1 MADNKCDDHWFNSK
15 EDLDKHGDCPYNHDE
30 NGKPVKTDPYL
41 VKLKNKIIEKVSL
54 KDKSD
59 VNWIEKRLKEVLP
72 KEEDLKDI
80 SKVML
85 AHRISCLEEELKE
98 IIEERDE
105 IAEENRRLT
114 EENNNLETLLKNK
127 NELSDQ
133 TDPKN

>member
-1 MADNKCDDHWFNSK
+1 MADNKCDDHWFKSK

-30 NGKPVKTDPYL
+30 NGNPVKTDPYL

-54 KDKSD
+54 KQKSD

-85 AHRISCLEEELKE
+85 AHHITVLQDQLDE
-98 IIEERDE
+98 ITDERDL
-105 IAEENRRLT
+105 IDKDNKRLT
-114 EENNNLETLLKNK
+114 EENSNLETLLKAK
-127 NELSDQ
+127 KENEL
-133 TDPKN
+133 